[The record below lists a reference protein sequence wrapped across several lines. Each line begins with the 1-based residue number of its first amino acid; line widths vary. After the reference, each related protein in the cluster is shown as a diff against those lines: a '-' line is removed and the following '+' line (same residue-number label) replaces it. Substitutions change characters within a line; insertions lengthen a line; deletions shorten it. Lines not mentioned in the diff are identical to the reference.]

1 MFSNEI
7 IDDASNPHKNI
18 LLTNTKDIEPYDVS
32 YENLTQSK
40 NKNVQNKLLTHNVSQ
55 WTDDFMAYIP

>member
-1 MFSNEI
+1 LFSNEI

-55 WTDDFMAYIP
+55 